1 MNQILMVENNKKKKT
16 KKQRGGSGPVEIK
29 NIVRFF
35 AIVIIVF
42 GLFLIGHSS
51 YGLYINSKGTSTD
64 DLANITMHREN
75 DTLIV
80 NIESVNVIEKFKY
93 NWQNSEQRSVPV
105 ESKSFTQ
112 EIILPSE
119 NNILTMTLEDETGRA
134 VTYTKEIILDGID
147 IAKPSISIDKQY
159 SGLKITATDDSKI
172 GYITY
177 KINEDGEEKRVDKN
191 NEEDTS
197 IEYFISE
204 EELGRGECKVFVTAV
219 DAAGNTT
226 TEEQKVVISSEMP
239 TIKNMY
245 IDYEQGKLIIEATD
259 ADGLD
264 TIEVNLNGQVY
275 KMTDLNRTEAAF
287 SLDLIEGT
295 NTLSIKLTN
304 VNGLTAEGVKEF
316 TYAR

>member
-1 MNQILMVENNKKKKT
+1 MNQILMVDNNKKKKT
-16 KKQRGGSGPVEIK
+16 KKQRGSSGPVEIK

-51 YGLYINSKGTSTD
+51 YGLYVNSKGTSTE

-80 NIESVNVIEKFKY
+80 NVESVNVIEKFKY

-119 NNILTMTLEDETGRA
+119 NNILTITLEDETGRA

-147 IAKPSISIDKQY
+147 IAKPSISIEKQY
-159 SGLKITATDDSKI
+159 SGIRISVVDETKIE
-172 GYITY
+172 YITY
-177 KINEDGEEKRVDKN
+177 RVDDGEEKRVDKN
-191 NEEDTS
+191 NEDDTT
-197 IEYFISE
+197 IEYAVGE
-204 EELGRGECKVFVTAV
+204 EEFGRGTHKIYVTAV
-219 DAAGNTT
+219 DASGNFSTD
-226 TEEQKVVISSEMP
+226 EQEVVISSERP
-239 TIKNMY
+239 TINNMY
-245 IDYEQGKLIIEATD
+245 IDYEQGKLIIEASD

-264 TIEVNLNGQVY
+264 SIEVNLNGNVY
-275 KMTDLNRTEAAF
+275 NMPNLNRTEAAF

-295 NTLSIKLTN
+295 NTISIKLTN
-304 VNGLTAEGVKEF
+304 VNGITSEGATEF
-316 TYAR
+316 EYAR

>member
-1 MNQILMVENNKKKKT
+1 MNQILMVDNNKKKKT
-16 KKQRGGSGPVEIK
+16 KKQRGSSGPVEIK

-51 YGLYINSKGTSTD
+51 YGLYVNSKGTSTEN
-64 DLANITMHREN
+64 LANITMHREN

-80 NIESVNVIEKFKY
+80 NVESVNVIEKFKY

-119 NNILTMTLEDETGRA
+119 NNILTITLEDETGRA

-147 IAKPSISIDKQY
+147 IAKPSISIEKQY
-159 SGLKITATDDSKI
+159 SGIRINAVDETKIE
-172 GYITY
+172 YITY
-177 KINEDGEEKRVDKN
+177 KIDDGEEKRVDKN
-191 NEEDTS
+191 NEDDTT
-197 IEYFISE
+197 IEYAVGE
-204 EELGRGECKVFVTAV
+204 EEFGRGTHKIYVTAV
-219 DAAGNTT
+219 DAAGNFSTD
-226 TEEQKVVISSEMP
+226 EQEVVISSERP
-239 TIKNMY
+239 TINNMY
-245 IDYEQGKLIIEATD
+245 IDYEQGKLIIEASD

-264 TIEVNLNGQVY
+264 SIEVNLNGNVY
-275 KMTDLNRTEAAF
+275 NMPNLNRTEAAF

-295 NTLSIKLTN
+295 NTISIKLTN
-304 VNGLTAEGVKEF
+304 VNGITSEGATEF
-316 TYAR
+316 EYAR

>member
-1 MNQILMVENNKKKKT
+1 MNQILMVDNNKKKKT
-16 KKQRGGSGPVEIK
+16 KKQRGSSGPVEIK

-42 GLFLIGHSS
+42 GLFLIGDSS
-51 YGLYINSKGTSTD
+51 YGLYVNSKGTSTE

-80 NIESVNVIEKFKY
+80 NVESVNVIEKFKY

-119 NNILTMTLEDETGRA
+119 NNILTITLEDETGRA

-147 IAKPSISIDKQY
+147 IAKPSISIEKQY
-159 SGLKITATDDSKI
+159 SGIRINAVDETKIE
-172 GYITY
+172 YITY
-177 KINEDGEEKRVDKN
+177 KIDDGEEKRVDKN
-191 NEEDTS
+191 NEDDTT
-197 IEYFISE
+197 IEYAVGE
-204 EELGRGECKVFVTAV
+204 EEFGRGTHKIYVTAV
-219 DAAGNTT
+219 DAAGNFSTD
-226 TEEQKVVISSEMP
+226 EQEVVISSERP
-239 TIKNMY
+239 TINNMY
-245 IDYEQGKLIIEATD
+245 IDYEQGKLIIEASD

-264 TIEVNLNGQVY
+264 SIEVNLNGNVY
-275 KMTDLNRTEAAF
+275 NMPNLNRTEAAF

-295 NTLSIKLTN
+295 NTISIKLTN
-304 VNGLTAEGVKEF
+304 VNGITSEGATEF
-316 TYAR
+316 EYAR

>member
-1 MNQILMVENNKKKKT
+1 MNQILMVDNNKKKKT
-16 KKQRGGSGPVEIK
+16 KKQRGSSGPVEIK

-51 YGLYINSKGTSTD
+51 YGLYVNSKGTSTE

-80 NIESVNVIEKFKY
+80 NVESVNVIEKFKY

-119 NNILTMTLEDETGRA
+119 NNILTITLEDETGRA

-147 IAKPSISIDKQY
+147 IAKPSISIEKQY
-159 SGLKITATDDSKI
+159 SGIRINAVDETKIE
-172 GYITY
+172 YITY
-177 KINEDGEEKRVDKN
+177 KIDDGEEKRVDKN
-191 NEEDTS
+191 NEDDTT
-197 IEYFISE
+197 IEYAVGE
-204 EELGRGECKVFVTAV
+204 EEFGRGTHKIYVTAV
-219 DAAGNTT
+219 DAAGNFSTD
-226 TEEQKVVISSEMP
+226 EQEVVISSERP
-239 TIKNMY
+239 TINNMY
-245 IDYEQGKLIIEATD
+245 IDYEQGKLIIEASD

-264 TIEVNLNGQVY
+264 SIEVNLNGNVY
-275 KMTDLNRTEAAF
+275 NMPNLNRTEAAF

-295 NTLSIKLTN
+295 NTISIKLTN
-304 VNGLTAEGVKEF
+304 VNGITSEGATEF
-316 TYAR
+316 EYAR

>member
-1 MNQILMVENNKKKKT
+1 MNQILMVDNNKKKKT
-16 KKQRGGSGPVEIK
+16 KKQRGSSGPVEIK

-51 YGLYINSKGTSTD
+51 YGLYVNSKGTSTE

-80 NIESVNVIEKFKY
+80 NVESVNVIEKFKY

-119 NNILTMTLEDETGRA
+119 NNILTITLEDETGRA
-134 VTYTKEIILDGID
+134 VTYTKEIILDGVD
-147 IAKPSISIDKQY
+147 IAKPSISIEKQY
-159 SGLKITATDDSKI
+159 SGIRISVVDETKIE
-172 GYITY
+172 YMTY
-177 KINEDGEEKRVDKN
+177 RVDDGEEKRVDKN
-191 NEEDTS
+191 NEDDTT
-197 IEYFISE
+197 IEYAVGE
-204 EELGRGECKVFVTAV
+204 EEFGRGTHKIYVTAV
-219 DAAGNTT
+219 DAAGNFSTD
-226 TEEQKVVISSEMP
+226 EQEVVISSERP
-239 TIKNMY
+239 TINNMY
-245 IDYEQGKLIIEATD
+245 IDYEQGKLIIEASD

-264 TIEVNLNGQVY
+264 SIEVNLNGNVY
-275 KMTDLNRTEAAF
+275 NMPNLNRTEAAF

-295 NTLSIKLTN
+295 NTISIKLTN
-304 VNGLTAEGVKEF
+304 VNGITSEGATEF
-316 TYAR
+316 EYAR

>member
-1 MNQILMVENNKKKKT
+1 MNQILMVDNNKKKKT
-16 KKQRGGSGPVEIK
+16 KKQRGSSGPVEIK

-51 YGLYINSKGTSTD
+51 YGLYVNSKGTSTE
-64 DLANITMHREN
+64 DLADITMHREN

-80 NIESVNVIEKFKY
+80 NVESVNVIEKFKY

-119 NNILTMTLEDETGRA
+119 NNILTITLEDETGRA

-147 IAKPSISIDKQY
+147 IAKPSISIEKQY
-159 SGLKITATDDSKI
+159 SGIRINAVDETKIE
-172 GYITY
+172 YITY
-177 KINEDGEEKRVDKN
+177 KIDDGEEKRVDKN
-191 NEEDTS
+191 NEDDTT
-197 IEYFISE
+197 IEYAVGE
-204 EELGRGECKVFVTAV
+204 EEFGRGTHKIYVTAV
-219 DAAGNTT
+219 DAAGNFSTD
-226 TEEQKVVISSEMP
+226 EQEVVISSERP
-239 TIKNMY
+239 TINNMY
-245 IDYEQGKLIIEATD
+245 IDYEQGKLIIEASD

-264 TIEVNLNGQVY
+264 SIEVNLNGNVY
-275 KMTDLNRTEAAF
+275 NMPNLNRTEAAF

-295 NTLSIKLTN
+295 NTISIKLTN
-304 VNGLTAEGVKEF
+304 VNGITSEGATEF
-316 TYAR
+316 EYAR

>member
-16 KKQRGGSGPVEIK
+16 KKQRGSSGPVEIK
-29 NIVRFF
+29 NIIRFF
-35 AIVIIVF
+35 AVVIIVF

-51 YGLYINSKGTSTD
+51 YGLYVNSKGTSTE

-80 NIESVNVIEKFKY
+80 NVESVNVIEKFKY

-119 NNILTMTLEDETGRA
+119 NNILTITLEDETGRA

-159 SGLKITATDDSKI
+159 SGLRINVTDETKI
-172 GYITY
+172 GYMTY
-177 KINEDGEEKRVDKN
+177 KIDDG
-191 NEEDTS
+191 
-197 IEYFISE
+197 E
-204 EELGRGECKVFVTAV
+204 EELGRGTHTIFVTAV
-219 DAAGNTT
+219 DAAGNTA
-226 TEEQKVVISSEMP
+226 TEEQEVVISSERP
-239 TIKNMY
+239 TINNMY
-245 IDYEQGKLIIEATD
+245 IDYEQGKLIIEASD
-259 ADGLD
+259 ADGLAS
-264 TIEVNLNGQVY
+264 IEVNLNGTVY
-275 KMTDLNRTEAAF
+275 NMPDLNRTEAAF

-295 NTLSIKLTN
+295 NTISIKLTN
-304 VNGLTAEGVKEF
+304 VNGITSEGATEF
-316 TYAR
+316 EYAR

>member
-1 MNQILMVENNKKKKT
+1 MNQILMVDNNKKKKT

-51 YGLYINSKGTSTD
+51 YGLYVNSKGTSTE

-80 NIESVNVIEKFKY
+80 NVESVNVIEKFKY

-119 NNILTMTLEDETGRA
+119 NNILTITLEDETGRA
-134 VTYTKEIILDGID
+134 VTYTKEIILDGVD
-147 IAKPSISIDKQY
+147 IAKPSISIEKQY
-159 SGLKITATDDSKI
+159 SGIRISVVDETKIE
-172 GYITY
+172 YMTY
-177 KINEDGEEKRVDKN
+177 RVDDGEEKRVDKN
-191 NEEDTS
+191 NEDDTT
-197 IEYFISE
+197 IEYAVGE
-204 EELGRGECKVFVTAV
+204 EEFGRGTNKIYVTAV
-219 DAAGNTT
+219 DAAGNFSTD
-226 TEEQKVVISSEMP
+226 EQEVVISSERP
-239 TIKNMY
+239 TINNMY
-245 IDYEQGKLIIEATD
+245 IDYEQGKLIIEASD

-264 TIEVNLNGQVY
+264 SIEVNLNGNVY
-275 KMTDLNRTEAAF
+275 NMPNLNRTEAAF

-295 NTLSIKLTN
+295 NTISIKLTN
-304 VNGLTAEGVKEF
+304 VNGITSEGATEF
-316 TYAR
+316 EYAR

>member
-16 KKQRGGSGPVEIK
+16 KKQRGSSGPVEIK
-29 NIVRFF
+29 NIIRFF
-35 AIVIIVF
+35 AVVIIVF

-51 YGLYINSKGTSTD
+51 YGLYVNSKGTSTE

-80 NIESVNVIEKFKY
+80 NVESVNLIERFKY

-119 NNILTMTLEDETGRA
+119 NNILTITLEDETGRA

-159 SGLKITATDDSKI
+159 SGLRINVTDETKIA
-172 GYITY
+172 YMTY
-177 KINEDGEEKRVDKN
+177 KIDDGEEKRVDKN
-191 NEEDTS
+191 NEEDTA
-197 IEYFISE
+197 IEYAVGE
-204 EELGRGECKVFVTAV
+204 EELGRGTHTIFVTAV
-219 DAAGNTT
+219 DAAGNTN
-226 TEEQKVVISSEMP
+226 TEEQEVVISSERP
-239 TIKNMY
+239 TINNMY
-245 IDYEQGKLIIEATD
+245 IDYEQGKLIIEASD
-259 ADGLD
+259 ADGLAS
-264 TIEVNLNGQVY
+264 IEVNLNGTVY
-275 KMTDLNRTEAAF
+275 NMPNLDRTEAAF

-295 NTLSIKLTN
+295 NTISIKLTN
-304 VNGLTAEGVKEF
+304 VNGITSEGATEF
-316 TYAR
+316 EYAR

>member
-1 MNQILMVENNKKKKT
+1 MNQILMVDNNKKKKT

-35 AIVIIVF
+35 AIVIVVF

-51 YGLYINSKGTSTD
+51 YGLYVNSKGTSTE

-80 NIESVNVIEKFKY
+80 NVESVNVIEKFKY

-119 NNILTMTLEDETGRA
+119 NNILTITLEDETGRA
-134 VTYTKEIILDGID
+134 VTYTKEIILDGVD
-147 IAKPSISIDKQY
+147 IAKPSISIEKQY
-159 SGLKITATDDSKI
+159 SGIRISVVDETKIE
-172 GYITY
+172 YMTY
-177 KINEDGEEKRVDKN
+177 RVDDGEEKRVDKN
-191 NEEDTS
+191 NEDDTT
-197 IEYFISE
+197 IEYAVGE
-204 EELGRGECKVFVTAV
+204 EEFGRGTHKIYVTAV
-219 DAAGNTT
+219 DAAGNFSTD
-226 TEEQKVVISSEMP
+226 EQEVVISSERP
-239 TIKNMY
+239 TINNMY
-245 IDYEQGKLIIEATD
+245 IDYEQGKLIIEASD

-264 TIEVNLNGQVY
+264 SIEVNLNGNVY
-275 KMTDLNRTEAAF
+275 NMPNLNRTEAAF

-295 NTLSIKLTN
+295 NTISIKLTN
-304 VNGLTAEGVKEF
+304 VNGITSEGATEF
-316 TYAR
+316 EYAR